1 LTSQPNLNLS
11 KLNEKISEGRYRD
24 VYRYNELVVKK
35 TKPHIIKKLLFIEPT
50 SLYILVNYA
59 IRDLNKYEYKQYESI
74 ISKIPSDLHKC
85 FAKVHKPI
93 INSKTCYSIHQLVID
108 DGGQISKTL
117 SEYGKVNDEQ
127 FWSLIDELE
136 NRFLENHIY
145 YFSIGPPNICV
156 NKQADERLIPVLID
170 YKRCGIRTFWHQL
183 PLFFSLFLKTEDAEK
198 ISKIT
203 RAFQLLL
210 NICVI
215 VFNGRFREKRTLLCY
230 DVGTAIELTI
240 LFISSISISF
250 DSVMLS

>member
-1 LTSQPNLNLS
+1 LTSQPNQNLS
-11 KLNEKISEGRYRD
+11 KLNEKISEGRYRE

-35 TKPHIIKKLLFIEPT
+35 PKPHIIKKLLFIKVRIPT

-93 INSKTCYSIHQLVID
+93 INSKTCYSIQQLVID
-108 DGGQISKTL
+108 HGGQISKTL

-136 NRFLENHIY
+136 NRFLENRIY

-183 PLFFSLFLKTEDAEK
+183 PLFFPYFLRLKM
-198 ISKIT
+198 
-203 RAFQLLL
+203 RRRFQRL
-210 NICVI
+210 
-215 VFNGRFREKRTLLCY
+215 REHFKYCKR
-230 DVGTAIELTI
+230 
-240 LFISSISISF
+240 
-250 DSVMLS
+250 SV

>member
-1 LTSQPNLNLS
+1 MTSQPNQNLS

-35 TKPHIIKKLLFIEPT
+35 PKPHIIKKLLFIEVRIPT

-59 IRDLNKYEYKQYESI
+59 IRDLNKYEYQQYQSI

-108 DGGQISKTL
+108 HGGQISKTL

-136 NRFLENHIY
+136 KRFLENRIY
-145 YFSIGPPNICV
+145 YYSVGPPNICV
-156 NKQADERLIPVLID
+156 SRQADERLIPVLID
-170 YKRCGIRTFWHQL
+170 YKRSGIRTFWHQL
-183 PLFFSLFLKTEDAEK
+183 PLFFPYFSKLKM
-198 ISKIT
+198 
-203 RAFQLLL
+203 RRRFQRLRENFKDCEGIGLLP
-210 NICVI
+210 
-215 VFNGRFREKRTLLCY
+215 G
-230 DVGTAIELTI
+230 
-240 LFISSISISF
+240 
-250 DSVMLS
+250 